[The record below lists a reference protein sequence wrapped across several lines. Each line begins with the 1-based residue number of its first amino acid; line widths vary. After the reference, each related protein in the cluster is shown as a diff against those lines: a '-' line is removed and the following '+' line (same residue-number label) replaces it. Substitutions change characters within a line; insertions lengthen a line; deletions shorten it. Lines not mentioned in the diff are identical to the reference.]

1 MFWALNFIC
10 VEYCVPAIS
19 ILCMR
24 NMISETFA
32 GSTIIGAGLSLPV
45 LLASYIAMFVSNADI
60 GIGTVL
66 GGNIFNQTINY
77 AFSIYVAP
85 NRRLKLC
92 KVTLARETVLYLV
105 SNFIIIWILDEDLH
119 TSVQIIN
126 AKTGLVSCVLIAW
139 PYSLA
144 LVLCFCVYCLIEAY
158 FDGIVRVLV
167 RCWRRGT
174 VHISEAP
181 TSSSPKLLSQ
191 DDIIEE
197 NVAIS
202 MPSSCS
208 HGFPSSIPS
217 INYLGDDEC
226 VRQSKSDGS
235 SACHVSIA
243 ADELDASVDRKDS
256 SVGLKATSEGDV
268 EGGTKSTDAE
278 PMVDN
283 VSDFRLLVK
292 DDTFAFF
299 NFFDEVWQK
308 RHCTLHADS
317 CMSFRT
323 KKESERVGNHVT
335 FVDLSR
341 RSALCITSEINM
353 EFAIKASYPLSRTF
367 YCKALDIQ
375 SFNAVT
381 RALAV
386 MSLNSED
393 ITDPERLL
401 VVSQSLYVTLSTAH
415 I

>member
-1 MFWALNFIC
+1 
-10 VEYCVPAIS
+10 
-19 ILCMR
+19 
-24 NMISETFA
+24 
-32 GSTIIGAGLSLPV
+32 
-45 LLASYIAMFVSNADI
+45 MFVSNADI

-243 ADELDASVDRKDS
+243 ADDLDASVDRKDS

-367 YCKALDIQ
+367 HCKALDIQ

>member
-1 MFWALNFIC
+1 
-10 VEYCVPAIS
+10 
-19 ILCMR
+19 MR

-191 DDIIEE
+191 DDIIE
-197 NVAIS
+197 NGAIS

-217 INYLGDDEC
+217 MNYLGDDEC

-235 SACHVSIA
+235 SACHVSVA
-243 ADELDASVDRKDS
+243 ADDVDAFVDRKDS
-256 SVGLKATSEGDV
+256 SVGLKATSEGDK

-317 CMSFRT
+317 CISFRT

-335 FVDLSR
+335 FVDLSH

-367 YCKALDIQ
+367 YCKALDVQ
-375 SFNAVT
+375 TFNAVT

-393 ITDPERLL
+393 NTDPERLL
-401 VVSQSLYVTLSTAH
+401 AVSQSLYVTPSTAQ